1 MKKIILFFLLIYTAS
16 SWADVVSL
24 TYFMNGKKV
33 DNYSYIYKGSELQRC
48 NSNNEC
54 DVLFNKNKNYCKN
67 LLELKNQEDKE
78 VRIKWECPRYES
90 IKNLRNY
97 QIFLTNDPAFS
108 DYTFNLDKIFSTF
121 EYSKDKNKIY
131 FYNINATVGIT
142 PNDINIPADADD
154 IIKSIEIDLD
164 KNNYITKEVYNLE
177 NKNIITRT
185 YTYKDKKI
193 IKIIDT
199 VTNSKKG
206 KILST
211 QSNFTYK

>member
-1 MKKIILFFLLIYTAS
+1 MKRITIFFLLLYTVS

-33 DNYSYIYKGSELQRC
+33 DSYSYIYKDSKLQRC
-48 NSNNEC
+48 NPKNQC
-54 DVLFNKNKNYCKN
+54 DVLFNRSKNYCKN
-67 LLELKNQEDKE
+67 LLELKNDEDKE

-90 IKNLRNY
+90 VKNLKNY
-97 QIFLTNDPAFS
+97 KILLTNEPAFS

-131 FYNINATVGIT
+131 FNNLNVTVGIT
-142 PNDINIPADADD
+142 PNNINIPADADD
-154 IIKSIEIDLD
+154 LIESIEIDLD
-164 KNNYITKEVYNLE
+164 KNNYITREVYNLK
-177 NKNIITRT
+177 NKNTINRVYI
-185 YTYKDKKI
+185 YQGKKI

-199 VTNSKKG
+199 VTNSKKK
-206 KILST
+206 KILLT